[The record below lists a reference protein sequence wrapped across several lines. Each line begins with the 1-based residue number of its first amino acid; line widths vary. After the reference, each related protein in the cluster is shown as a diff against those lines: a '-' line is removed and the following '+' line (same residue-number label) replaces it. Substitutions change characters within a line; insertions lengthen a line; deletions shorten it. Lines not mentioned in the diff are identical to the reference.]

1 MKKKIVGVLVMT
13 LLVAAIVIP
22 AAGTT
27 NDDKTI
33 REISG
38 GYRDSVQ
45 KIIDACLITT
55 GWSQQAKLT
64 AADGEADDYFG
75 VSVSIDGDYAIVGVY
90 GDDNDNGIDA
100 GSAYIFK
107 RTGMTSWSQ
116 EAKLTAADG
125 EADDYFGVSVSIDG
139 DYAIVGAFGD
149 DGYRGSAYI
158 FKWTG
163 IVWSQQEKIVAADG
177 EADDYFGAS
186 VSINGDYAIV
196 GVYGDDNSN
205 GIDAG
210 SAYIFKRNRTTWSQQ
225 EKIVAADGEADDYF
239 GVSVSINGEYTIVGS
254 YYDDNSNGNDTGSAY
269 IFKRT
274 GTVWSQEAKL
284 TAADGEA
291 DDYFG
296 VSVSIDEEYAIVG
309 AFGDDGYRG
318 SAYIF
323 KWTGTTWSQQE
334 KIVAADGEA
343 DDHFGVSTSIS
354 KDYVVI
360 GAFYDDSE
368 TGSAYIFKRSGSCWS
383 QEDKLVAWDDTSGDR
398 FGCFVSISGLSAI
411 IGAYY
416 DDNNNGNGA
425 GSAYIFNRL
434 NGPPDPPDIN
444 GPASGKVRTSYSY
457 SSSTTDPDGD
467 SISYLFDWG
476 DGTNSGWLGPYASGV
491 IVNASHIWSN
501 NGSYYIKVKAL
512 DELGSESD
520 WSDPLSIN
528 MPKNKAINQVFFQLL
543 EKLMQQFPLLARLLQ
558 LPIFNRL
565 LNLR

>member
-1 MKKKIVGVLVMT
+1 MEKKLIGMLVCM
-13 LLVAAIVIP
+13 LLIAATVISV
-22 AAGTT
+22 AGTT
-27 NDDKTI
+27 NDDKTF

-38 GYRDSVQ
+38 DYRDSVQ
-45 KIIDACLITT
+45 KIIDACLIMT
-55 GWSQQAKLT
+55 GWSQQAKLI

-75 VSVSIDGDYAIVGVY
+75 VSVSINGDYAIVGVY
-90 GDDNDNGIDA
+90 GDDNNNGIDA

-116 EAKLTAADG
+116 QAKLIAADG
-125 EADDYFGVSVSIDG
+125 EA
-139 DYAIVGAFGD
+139 
-149 DGYRGSAYI
+149 
-158 FKWTG
+158 
-163 IVWSQQEKIVAADG
+163 
-177 EADDYFGAS
+177 
-186 VSINGDYAIV
+186 
-196 GVYGDDNSN
+196 
-205 GIDAG
+205 
-210 SAYIFKRNRTTWSQQ
+210 
-225 EKIVAADGEADDYF
+225 
-239 GVSVSINGEYTIVGS
+239 
-254 YYDDNSNGNDTGSAY
+254 YDC
-269 IFKRT
+269 
-274 GTVWSQEAKL
+274 
-284 TAADGEA
+284 
-291 DDYFG
+291 FG

-323 KWTGTTWSQQE
+323 KRTGTTWSQQD
-334 KIVAADGEA
+334 KIVAVDGEA
-343 DDHFGVSTSIS
+343 NDHFGVSTSIS

-383 QEDKLVAWDDTSGDR
+383 QEDKLVAWDDESGDR

-411 IGAYY
+411 VGAYY
-416 DDNNNGNGA
+416 DDNNNGNGV

-444 GPASGKVRTSYSY
+444 GPTSGNVRTSYSY

-467 SISYLFDWG
+467 QVYYWFDWG
-476 DGTNSGWLGPYASGV
+476 DGSNSGWLGLYDSGV
-491 IVNASHIWSN
+491 IVNASHIWRN

-543 EKLMQQFPLLARLLQ
+543 EKLMQQFPFIARLLQ

>member
-163 IVWSQQEKIVAADG
+163 IV
-177 EADDYFGAS
+177 
-186 VSINGDYAIV
+186 
-196 GVYGDDNSN
+196 
-205 GIDAG
+205 
-210 SAYIFKRNRTTWSQQ
+210 WSQQ

-528 MPKNKAINQVFFQLL
+528 MPQNKAINQVFFQLL

-558 LPIFNRL
+558 FPIFNRL